1 MHERARPDLDS
12 MRASE
17 LLFADQSVEAAVPV
31 IDVAAREVAAQAV
44 LLDPVELEVAERLAV
59 PAADG
64 GEAVLAVQ
72 ALLKES
78 LLGLDGA
85 GDAPGSGDARL
96 VHPVVQQV
104 RVAGVDVDVAE
115 GRERGRGDARV
126 RGQEVQRCAHSAG
139 CRAAVFGRLGT

>member
-1 MHERARPDLDS
+1 MHERARPHLDP

-17 LLFADQSVEAAVPV
+17 LLFADESVEAAVPV

-64 GEAVLAVQ
+64 GEAVLAGQ
-72 ALLKES
+72 ALLKER

-96 VHPVVQQV
+96 VHPVVQ
-104 RVAGVDVDVAE
+104 
-115 GRERGRGDARV
+115 
-126 RGQEVQRCAHSAG
+126 
-139 CRAAVFGRLGT
+139 